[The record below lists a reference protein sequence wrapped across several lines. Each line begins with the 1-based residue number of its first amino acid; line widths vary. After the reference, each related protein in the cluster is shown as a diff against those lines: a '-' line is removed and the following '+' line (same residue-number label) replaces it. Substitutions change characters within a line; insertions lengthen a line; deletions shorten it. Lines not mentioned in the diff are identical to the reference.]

1 VSHTIVCFHA
11 HPDDEA
17 LYTGGTMARLA
28 ADGHRVVLVTATAG
42 GAGLASSAVHTRAPL
57 GETRQREL
65 AQSAAVLGCAR
76 VVGLGYGDSGLDIGT
91 GVSEATFS
99 GTAIESAAVH
109 LAQVLTEERAD
120 VITMYDPAGG
130 YGHPDHRQV
139 YLVGSRAA
147 TLACTRVALE
157 ATVDRR
163 ALQRALR
170 LVSWAKRHSPEL
182 RPSRYDKL
190 YTHPSLITHCVD
202 VSNHL
207 EQKRAAMQAHHSQTT
222 SDDGTRAL
230 AGFLRLPPSLFG
242 LVFGREWFVEHGR
255 VPSRPPLDDIL
266 ASLSAPSRFS

>member
-1 VSHTIVCFHA
+1 MSPTIVCFHA

-42 GAGLASSAVHTRAPL
+42 EAGLASSAVRADGPL
-57 GETRQREL
+57 GEIRQREL
-65 AQSAAVLGCAR
+65 ARSAAVLGCAR
-76 VVGLGYGDSGLDIGT
+76 VVGLGYGDSGLAGGT
-91 GVSEATFS
+91 ATTAATFS
-99 GTAIESAAVH
+99 GTAIEPAAAR
-109 LAQVLTEERAD
+109 LAQVLREEHAD

-139 YLVGSRAA
+139 HLVGSRAA
-147 TLACTRVALE
+147 ALVGTRVALE

-170 LVSWAKRHSPEL
+170 LVTWAKPSSPEL
-182 RPSRYDKL
+182 RPSRYDRL

-202 VSNHL
+202 VSGHL
-207 EQKRAAMQAHHSQTT
+207 EQKRAAMQAHHTQTT
-222 SDDGTRAL
+222 SDAGTRAL
-230 AGFLRLPPSLFG
+230 AAFLRLPSSLFR

-255 VPSRPPLDDIL
+255 TPSRPALDDIL
-266 ASLSAPSRFS
+266 ASLTAPPPFR